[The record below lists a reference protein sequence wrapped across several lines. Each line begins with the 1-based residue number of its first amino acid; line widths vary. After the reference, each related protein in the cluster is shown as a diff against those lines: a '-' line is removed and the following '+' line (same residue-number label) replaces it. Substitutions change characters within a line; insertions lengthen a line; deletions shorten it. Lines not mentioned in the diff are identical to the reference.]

1 MATSGTFAFTL
12 DLADAMEEAY
22 ERCGLELRSGYD
34 YRTARRSL
42 NMLMLEWQNR
52 GLNLWTV
59 KNASQ
64 TLTAGTSTYALT
76 AEKLE
81 IVEAVCRTDEGNT
94 SLQADLS
101 MTRISVSTYSQQT
114 IKLTGGIPMQYF
126 VERTPSDLNIVVWQV
141 PDATKTYIFN
151 YYYIERIEDAG
162 TTASLNMD
170 VPARYLPCLTA
181 GLAYYIS
188 MKKPEAQSL
197 APMLKQVY
205 DEQWEMASDAA
216 REKASFQVSPGGYS
230 NL

>member
-114 IKLTGGIPMQYF
+114 NLQMA
-126 VERTPSDLNIVVWQV
+126 DLFSI
-141 PDATKTYIFN
+141 
-151 YYYIERIEDAG
+151 
-162 TTASLNMD
+162 L
-170 VPARYLPCLTA
+170 
-181 GLAYYIS
+181 
-188 MKKPEAQSL
+188 
-197 APMLKQVY
+197 
-205 DEQWEMASDAA
+205 
-216 REKASFQVSPGGYS
+216 
-230 NL
+230 

>member
-1 MATSGTFAFTL
+1 MATSETFAFNL
-12 DLADAMEEAY
+12 DIGDIIEEAY
-22 ERCGLELRSGYD
+22 ERCGLECRSGYD

-76 AEKLE
+76 ADKLDIIE
-81 IVEAVCRTDEGNT
+81 GVCRTDAGDT
-94 SLQADLS
+94 SLQSDLS

-114 IKLTGGIPMQYF
+114 NKLTQGRPLQYY
-126 VERTPSDLNIVVWQV
+126 VERTPTNLNLVFWPV
-141 PDATKTYIFN
+141 PDDAKTYVFN
-151 YYYIERIEDAG
+151 YYYMERIEDAG
-162 TTASLNMD
+162 NAANLNMD

-181 GLAYYIS
+181 GLAYYVS
-188 MKKPEAQSL
+188 MKRKESQQI

-205 DEQWEMASDAA
+205 DEQWELASDGA
-216 REKASFQVSPGGYS
+216 RERASLQVSPGGY
-230 NL
+230 NIL

>member
-52 GLNLWTV
+52 GLNLWSV

-76 AEKLE
+76 SEKLE
-81 IVEAVCRTDEGNT
+81 IVEAVCRTDAGDT

-101 MTRISVSTYSQQT
+101 MTRISVATYAQQT
-114 IKLTGGIPMQYF
+114 NKLTDGRPIQYF
-126 VERTPSDLNIVVWQV
+126 VERTPSNLNIIVWPV
-141 PDATKTYIFN
+141 PDDAKTYVFN

-162 TTASLNMD
+162 TSANLNMD
-170 VPARYLPCLTA
+170 IPARYLPCLTA
-181 GLAYYIS
+181 GLAYYIA

-230 NL
+230 NV

>member
-114 IKLTGGIPMQYF
+114 NKLTDGRPIQYF
-126 VERTPSDLNIVVWQV
+126 VERTPSNLNIVVWPV

>member
-52 GLNLWTV
+52 GLNLWSV
-59 KNASQ
+59 KNTSQ

-76 AEKLE
+76 SEKLE
-81 IVEAVCRTDEGNT
+81 IVEAVCRTDAGDT

-101 MTRISVSTYSQQT
+101 MTRISVATYAQQT
-114 IKLTGGIPMQYF
+114 NKLTDGRPIQYF
-126 VERTPSDLNIVVWQV
+126 VERTPSNLNIIVWPV
-141 PDATKTYIFN
+141 PDDAKTYVFN

-162 TTASLNMD
+162 TSANLNMD
-170 VPARYLPCLTA
+170 IPARYLPCLTA

-230 NL
+230 NV

>member
-52 GLNLWTV
+52 GLNLWSV
-59 KNASQ
+59 KNTSQ

-76 AEKLE
+76 SEKLE
-81 IVEAVCRTDEGNT
+81 IVEAVCRTDAGDT

-101 MTRISVSTYSQQT
+101 MTRISVSTYAQQT
-114 IKLTGGIPMQYF
+114 NKLTDGRPIQYF
-126 VERTPSDLNIVVWQV
+126 VERTPSNLNIIVWPV
-141 PDATKTYIFN
+141 PDSAKTYIFN

-162 TTASLNMD
+162 TTSCLNMD
-170 VPARYLPCLTA
+170 IPARYLPCLTA
-181 GLAYYIS
+181 GLAYYIA

>member
-1 MATSGTFAFTL
+1 MATSGTFAFNL
-12 DLADAMEEAY
+12 DIGEAIEEAF
-22 ERCGLELRSGYD
+22 ENIGLELRTGYD
-34 YRTARRSL
+34 YKTARRSIDL
-42 NMLMLEWQNR
+42 LMLEWQNR

-59 KNASQ
+59 KFATQ
-64 TLTAGTSTYALT
+64 ALTAGSNSYTLDA
-76 AEKLE
+76 KVFD
-81 IVEAVCRTDEGNT
+81 IVEAFLRTDSGDVD
-94 SLQADLS
+94 SQFDQS
-101 MTRISVSTYSQQT
+101 MTRISISQYSHLSN
-114 IKLTGGIPMQYF
+114 KLTQSKPLEYF
-126 VERTPSDLNIVVWQV
+126 VERTPSNLNIVVWPV
-141 PDATKTYIFN
+141 PDDTKTYIFN

>member
-114 IKLTGGIPMQYF
+114 NKLTDGRPIQYF
-126 VERTPSDLNIVVWQV
+126 VERTPSNLNIVVWPV

-181 GLAYYIS
+181 GLAYYIA

>member
-114 IKLTGGIPMQYF
+114 NKLTDGRPIQYF
-126 VERTPSDLNIVVWQV
+126 VERTPSNLNIVVWPV

-151 YYYIERIEDAG
+151 YYYIERIEDA
-162 TTASLNMD
+162 N
-170 VPARYLPCLTA
+170 LPPLWNWV
-181 GLAYYIS
+181 GL
-188 MKKPEAQSL
+188 K
-197 APMLKQVY
+197 
-205 DEQWEMASDAA
+205 SDDW
-216 REKASFQVSPGGYS
+216 GGEF
-230 NL
+230 LPRLFR

>member
-52 GLNLWTV
+52 GLNLWSV
-59 KNASQ
+59 KNTSQ

-76 AEKLE
+76 SEKLE
-81 IVEAVCRTDEGNT
+81 IVEAVCRTDAGDT

-101 MTRISVSTYSQQT
+101 MTRISVATYAQQT
-114 IKLTGGIPMQYF
+114 NKLTDGRPIQYF
-126 VERTPSDLNIVVWQV
+126 VERTPSNLNIIVWPV
-141 PDATKTYIFN
+141 PDDAKTYVFN

-162 TTASLNMD
+162 TSANLNMD
-170 VPARYLPCLTA
+170 IPARYLPCLTA
-181 GLAYYIS
+181 GLAYYIA

-230 NL
+230 NV

>member
-52 GLNLWTV
+52 GLNLWSV
-59 KNASQ
+59 KNTSQ

-76 AEKLE
+76 SEKLE
-81 IVEAVCRTDEGNT
+81 IVEAVCRTDAGDT

-101 MTRISVSTYSQQT
+101 MTRISVATYAQQT
-114 IKLTGGIPMQYF
+114 NKLTDGRPIQYF
-126 VERTPSDLNIVVWQV
+126 VERTPSNLNIIVWPV
-141 PDATKTYIFN
+141 PDDAKTYVFN

-162 TTASLNMD
+162 TSANLNMD
-170 VPARYLPCLTA
+170 IPARYLPCLTA
-181 GLAYYIS
+181 GLAYYIA

>member
-76 AEKLE
+76 SEKLE
-81 IVEAVCRTDEGNT
+81 IIEAVLRTDEGDT
-94 SLQADLS
+94 SLQSDLT
-101 MTRISVSTYSQQT
+101 MNRVSVATYAQQT
-114 IKLTGGIPMQYF
+114 NKLTDGRPIQYF
-126 VERTPSDLNIVVWQV
+126 VERTPTNLNIIVWPV
-141 PDATKTYIFN
+141 PDSAKTYVFN
-151 YYYIERIEDAG
+151 YYYMERIEDAG
-162 TTASLNMD
+162 STASLNMD
-170 VPARYLPCLTA
+170 IPARYLPCLTA
-181 GLAYYIS
+181 GLDYYIS
-188 MKKPEAQSL
+188 MKRPESQSL
-197 APMLKQVY
+197 SPMLKQVY

-216 REKASFQVSPGGYS
+216 REKASFQVAPGGYA

>member
-52 GLNLWTV
+52 GLNLWSV

-76 AEKLE
+76 SEKLE
-81 IVEAVCRTDEGNT
+81 IVEAVCRTDAGDT

-101 MTRISVSTYSQQT
+101 MTRISVATYAQQT
-114 IKLTGGIPMQYF
+114 NKLTDGRPIQYF
-126 VERTPSDLNIVVWQV
+126 VERTPSNLNIIVWPV
-141 PDATKTYIFN
+141 PDNAKTYVFN

-162 TTASLNMD
+162 TSANLNMD
-170 VPARYLPCLTA
+170 IPARYLPCLTA
-181 GLAYYIS
+181 GLAYYIA

-230 NL
+230 NV